1 MIADTDNHSV
11 DESYFGA
18 ILQYPDA
25 NGEVKDLQPT
35 INKLKDTGIQVAV
48 AADILSLSLLT
59 SPGSIGADVVFGSSQ
74 RFGVPMGYG
83 GPHAAFF
90 AAKENFKRNM
100 PGRIIGI
107 SKDADNNTALRM
119 ALQTREQHIKRGKAT
134 SNICTAQALLAV
146 MASMYAVYHG
156 PDGIKKNCTARSW
169 LGFDSRFPFEKYG
182 I

>member
-1 MIADTDNHSV
+1 M
-11 DESYFGA
+11 
-18 ILQYPDA
+18 
-25 NGEVKDLQPT
+25 
-35 INKLKDTGIQVAV
+35 
-48 AADILSLSLLT
+48 T

-134 SNICTAQALLAV
+134 LTSVLPKL
-146 MASMYAVYHG
+146 Y
-156 PDGIKKNCTARSW
+156 W
-169 LGFDSRFPFEKYG
+169 L
-182 I
+182 